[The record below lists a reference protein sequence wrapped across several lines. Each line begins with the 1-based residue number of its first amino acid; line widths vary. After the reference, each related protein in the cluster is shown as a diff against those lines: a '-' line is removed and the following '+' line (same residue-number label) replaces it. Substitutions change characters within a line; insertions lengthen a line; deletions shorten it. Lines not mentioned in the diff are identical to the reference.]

1 MTKTLTYSTLKQIV
15 WDFADKIRDQGN
27 GEVSDYLPITI
38 GTLILKRLIDERTEF
53 KKQLLEKMQ
62 SGEIS
67 TRNLDDYMRHHR
79 NIRPEIAIK
88 KDALWTWRM
97 DWEDIAKFSDNADGN
112 YNIRK
117 YEDVDGTY
125 ITDKNEGI
133 AKAYP
138 DIECVKEYSVPEN
151 IIPQIYNNIDLVHY
165 LNRNFENPVYEE
177 LFEIF
182 NFTSKIG
189 SRKQDK
195 NEKSNESIVLDSK
208 VYSQILNSL
217 IGVDFSVKS
226 APHHVFADVYMNLL
240 ERFAEDGGKKGGEFF
255 TPPDVVH
262 GAIKFLDIM
271 DAKDKNYISVC
282 DITSGACSSV
292 IEMANQFVKHKLAL
306 NPEENE
312 SDLREKV
319 SIITGEKNV
328 RSGAIGNAN
337 VALHDYQEHTHYNKN
352 SILEYDE
359 GLGKERKTID
369 FAFANPPYGLKDYGE
384 SYAQSRIGQEPW
396 LYGVPK
402 KGDGD
407 YAFMEILLDMLNDTG
422 RAVIVL
428 PMGTLFKNTTKS
440 IRQKILETGWVE
452 GIVALPSKLFRTT
465 SIPVCIW
472 VINKNRQDQHLITG
486 ENDKPGVMLINAVN
500 DFDKDG
506 TYNRWT
512 DTHSENAHEVFKEK
526 RDIEGYS
533 RYVDFKTIEENDF
546 NLSIDKYI
554 DTDEPEEV
562 IDIDELEEDIS
573 KLQNKL
579 FGDLI
584 SLTKTFMSARD

>member
-1 MTKTLTYSTLKQIV
+1 MTETLTYSTLKQIV

-53 KKQLLEKMQ
+53 KKQLLEKMK
-62 SGEIS
+62 SGEIV
-67 TRNLDDYMRHHR
+67 TRNLDEYMRHNR

-97 DWEDIAKFSDNADGN
+97 DWEDIAKFSDNTDGN
-112 YNIRK
+112 YNIRQ
-117 YEDVDGTY
+117 YMDIDGTY
-125 ITDKNEGI
+125 LTDTHEGI
-133 AKAYP
+133 RQAYP
-138 DIECVKEYSVPEN
+138 AIECVADYSVPED
-151 IIPQIYNNIDLVHY
+151 IHPQIYNNIELVHY
-165 LNRNFENPVYEE
+165 LSRNFENPVYEE

-189 SRKQDK
+189 NKNN
-195 NEKSNESIVLDSK
+195 NEKTNESIVLDSK

-255 TPPDVVH
+255 TPQDIVH
-262 GAIKFLDIM
+262 GAIKFLDIQ
-271 DAKDKNYISVC
+271 DAVNKNYISVC

-292 IEMANQFVKHKLAL
+292 IEMANQFVQYKLAL
-306 NPEENE
+306 DPEANENE
-312 SDLREKV
+312 LREKV
-319 SIITGEKNV
+319 DIITGEKNI
-328 RSGAIGNAN
+328 RSGAIGKAN
-337 VALHDYQEHTHYNKN
+337 VALHDYQNHIHYDKN
-352 SILEYDE
+352 SILEYNE
-359 GLGKERKTID
+359 GLGNYQHTID

-384 SYAQSRIGQEPW
+384 SYAQAHHDEALW
-396 LYGVPK
+396 AYGVPK

-407 YAFMEILLDMLNDTG
+407 YAFMEILLSMLNDTG
-422 RAVIVL
+422 KAVIVL
-428 PMGTLFKNTTKS
+428 PMGTLFKNTTKN
-440 IRQKILETGWVE
+440 IRKNLLDTGWIE
-452 GIVALPSKLFRTT
+452 GIIALPGNLFRTT

-472 VINKNRQDQHLITG
+472 VINKNRQDQHLIT
-486 ENDKPGVMLINAVN
+486 EDNNKPGVMLINAVN
-500 DFDKDG
+500 DFDADG
-506 TYNRWT
+506 KFNRWS
-512 DTHSENAHEVFKEK
+512 DVHSDHAYDVFKEK

-533 RYVDFKTIEENDF
+533 RYVDFKTIEDNDF

-554 DTDEPEEV
+554 DSDEPEEA
-562 IDIDELEEDIS
+562 IDIDKLEDDIS
-573 KLQNKL
+573 KLQNEL

-584 SLTKTFMSARD
+584 DLTKTFMSVKE